1 MEAENTNIQNLEN
14 ELSSQLE
21 SQESTPDTIPANS
34 PTLLVDET
42 TSRFSSAIWYNKIQ
56 EEDVLL
62 AGVGGIGSYVG
73 FLLGRLNIS
82 SLTIYDPDIVENVNL
97 SGQLYKVS
105 HVGEYKVTA
114 LSNTIANY
122 GNYHNVL
129 AFNSPFTR
137 GESTRNVMIC
147 GFDNMAARK
156 EFFEAWLG
164 RVRVTPENKKDILLY
179 IDGRLAA
186 EEFQIFAIQG
196 NDKRAIK
203 EYQEKWLFDDSEAEE
218 TICSYKQT
226 SFMANMIAS
235 YMVNIFVNF
244 EANKCN
250 PLIPR
255 DIPFFTSYNAS
266 TMFTKIEM

>member
-1 MEAENTNIQNLEN
+1 MESENTNIQNLEN
-14 ELSSQLE
+14 ELSGQIE

-34 PTLLVDET
+34 PTILMDGT
-42 TSRFSSAIWYNKIQ
+42 TSRFSGAIWYNKIQ

-73 FLLGRLNIS
+73 FLLGRLNVS
-82 SLTIYDPDIVENVNL
+82 SLIIYDPDVVESANL
-97 SGQLYKVS
+97 SGQLYSLKN
-105 HVGEYKVTA
+105 VGFKKVTA
-114 LSNTIANY
+114 LINTVANY
-122 GNYHNVL
+122 GCYYNVI
-129 AFNSPFTR
+129 AVDSFYTR
-137 GESTRNVMIC
+137 NEPTRNVMIC

-156 EFFEAWLG
+156 NFFEAWLG
-164 RVRVTPENKKDILLY
+164 RVRSNPEDSRNNLLY

-196 NDKRAIK
+196 NDERAIK
-203 EYQEKWLFDDSEAEE
+203 EYQEKWLFDDREAEE
-218 TICSYKQT
+218 TVCSYKQT

-235 YMVNIFVNF
+235 YMINIFVNF

-250 PLIPR
+250 PLVPR